1 MQKVSRSLLLAGV
14 LAFGTLV
21 AACGDKV
28 EVAAPVPAQTG
39 IFSVT
44 VSPSNAT
51 INVGA
56 TIQLAV
62 SVTGDATTDK
72 TVVWSSSSPAVATVD
87 AAGKVTGVTA
97 GTVTVT
103 ATSKADA
110 SKASAAAI
118 TVQAVSTP
126 ITVPPSIAINSV
138 TTSASGISVP
148 VNLSNVVGQIDITV
162 NTSGGGLIE
171 VFLSASCSTNTI
183 SASDGAAV
191 ASQSATSAQAGSV
204 TLSVNTA
211 QLTSANVPRFPNGN
225 YCVKARLTNGATVV
239 VATNTVPLTLNN
251 INVFKATLSFA
262 SQTGGPTSAVSS
274 INGLNYNQGT
284 ATVTITPVIFTGTS
298 PAALISGYLSR
309 DGEQNGAGSP
319 STAAFTNIAV
329 ASGTATIAFTDT
341 GSSAGV
347 RSIFAYQSLPAGDT
361 LFITSITDA
370 SGNPITVTPT
380 PGFPGFSV
388 PGVQGVRID
397 NDAPTLAT
405 VIATGAPAYTVTAPN
420 GYIGAAYSFAS
431 GTGGAGTTASTDTKG
446 LVPQPPPGGP
456 LAPVP
461 GVGGITTTYYV
472 GAAGGT
478 IFNGSA
484 ATLCTTTGLTKA
496 AVGTDLAN
504 TFSITTDQAKVV
516 VSDALGNSI
525 CAIVPVTTVTGSPV
539 TFGVDKI
546 APILTPSTAN
556 GGVANNGVSGNVATP
571 AAAPNFSFIYNDS
584 ISGFDP
590 TKPFKATLVK
600 NFFTSTAAADCVI
613 GTYSVTAKTCS
624 QVNVDPTAAPN
635 STFGTPP
642 NAGGSVPVTG
652 VAAPTAANNGYYT
665 ITATPVDRALN
676 VGATVSTLAI
686 YDITAPTLG
695 ALTQSPAA
703 VASLGTVTV
712 SGAAA
717 DNLDLAGSS
726 GNLSYAPAG
735 SAIGTAVFATQA
747 GTTFGTG
754 FKPATVT
761 SGTASVAL
769 PNVYRGMQGVDATNT
784 IIANAATP
792 TATVTVTDVASNP
805 SAAAATVVATST
817 TSANILIPAAGTN
830 KWTVTPTSGGPTTRQ
845 TSTTLTMNVVGQ
857 VSDPAFNNQP
867 FAQVDVYACNVFASA
882 TCTGGQLILVAT
894 NTLASVTDVGTVR
907 TYTYTTSGV
916 ALVGG
921 KTNNFFAVG
930 RNAAGDAVISAAATV
945 VNP

>member
-14 LAFGTLV
+14 LALGTFV

-28 EVAAPVPAQTG
+28 SITPPPPPPTG
-39 IFSVT
+39 VFSVT

-62 SVTGDATTDK
+62 SVAADATTDK
-72 TVVWSSSSPAVATVD
+72 SVTWSSSAPGVASVD
-87 AAGKVTGVTA
+87 ATGKVTGVTA

-118 TVQAVSTP
+118 TVNAVTP
-126 ITVPPSIAINSV
+126 PIQVQPSIAINSV

-148 VNLSNVVGQIDITV
+148 VNLSNVAGQIDITV

-191 ASQSATSAQAGSV
+191 ASQTATSAQAGSV

-211 QLTSANVPRFPNGN
+211 QLTAANVPRFPNGN
-225 YCVKARLTNGATVV
+225 YCVKARLTNTPPGGATTVV

-251 INVFKATLSFA
+251 INVFKATITFA
-262 SQTGGPTSAVSS
+262 SQTTGPTTAVSS

-309 DGEQNGAGSP
+309 DGEQNGAGTP
-319 STAAFTNIAV
+319 GNAAFTNIAV
-329 ASGTATIAFTDT
+329 TSGTATIAFTDT

-361 LFITSITDA
+361 LYITAITDA

-397 NDAPTLAT
+397 NDAPTLA
-405 VIATGAPAYTVTAPN
+405 GAYTVTAPN

-431 GTGGAGTTASTDTKG
+431 GTTGAASTDSKG
-446 LVPQPPPGGP
+446 LVAQPGIG

-472 GAAGGT
+472 GAAGSAPFT
-478 IFNGSA
+478 PGS
-484 ATLCTTTGLTKA
+484 CNITGLTA
-496 AVGTDLAN
+496 AKVGTDLAN
-504 TFSITTDQAKVV
+504 TYAITTDQAKVV
-516 VSDALGNSI
+516 VSDALGNQI
-525 CAIVPVTTVTGSPV
+525 CAIVPVTAVAVPPGTIA

-546 APILTPSTAN
+546 APILTATTAN

-590 TKPFKATLVK
+590 TKPFTATLVK
-600 NFFTSTAAADCVI
+600 NFFTSGAAADCVV
-613 GTYSVTAKTCS
+613 GAYTVATKTCTA
-624 QVNVDPTAAPN
+624 VNVNPGVAPN

-665 ITATPVDRALN
+665 ITATPIDRAFN
-676 VGATVSTLAI
+676 SGASVTTLAI

-735 SAIGTAVFATQA
+735 SSIGTAKFATQT
-747 GTTFGTG
+747 GTTFGPG
-754 FKPATVT
+754 FVPATVT
-761 SGTASVAL
+761 TGTASVAL
-769 PNVYRGMQGVDATNT
+769 PNVYRGMQGVDATNS

-792 TATVTVTDVASNP
+792 TASVTVTDVAGNP
-805 SAAAATVVATST
+805 SAASATAIATST
-817 TSANILIPAAGTN
+817 ASANILIPAAGGPN
-830 KWTVTPTSGGPTTRQ
+830 KWTVTPTSAAPATRQ
-845 TSTTLTMNVVGQ
+845 TTTSLTMNVVGQ
-857 VSDPAFNNQP
+857 VADPAFNNQP
-867 FAQVDVYACNVFASA
+867 FAQIDVYACNAYVAGA
-882 TCTGGQLILVAT
+882 GNPTCAGGQLILVGT

-907 TYTYTTSGV
+907 TYTYTSSV
-916 ALVGG
+916 SLVGG
-921 KTNNFFAVG
+921 KWNNFFAVG

-945 VNP
+945 NNP